1 MHYMEEDVMSHRN
14 EQKVPPSGEKS
25 LCTIKKNL
33 GEPRIFFL
41 KLSSKNFSS
50 NTSNH
55 THTNLFFLIQV
66 KTVILY

>member
-33 GEPRIFFL
+33 GEPRIFF
-41 KLSSKNFSS
+41 
-50 NTSNH
+50 
-55 THTNLFFLIQV
+55 
-66 KTVILY
+66 